1 MRRLL
6 FILPFVLPGAAFA
19 QSQAANPVTPFSE
32 GQRIGTS
39 SNPIIAALSSVVP
52 SASAS
57 SGQAAAPVELYSYGR
72 RVGTQSNPLYVNLG
86 NALSGYITQ
95 SQAASTYL
103 PLTGGTITGPVSGG
117 YYIPHCY
124 TVADLKALP
133 APSGAAYACYFDAN
147 NGNQPNIA
155 VYALGAWHFLPLG
168 NAL

>member
-32 GQRIGTS
+32 GQRVGTS
-39 SNPIIAALSSVVP
+39 SNPIMAALSSVVP

-57 SGQAAAPVELYSYGR
+57 SGQAAAPVELFSYGR
-72 RVGTQSNPLYVNLG
+72 RVGTQGNPIYVNLG
-86 NALSGYITQ
+86 NALSGYLTQ

-103 PLTGGTITGPVSGG
+103 PLSGGTITGPIAGG
-117 YYIPHCY
+117 YYMPQCY
-124 TVADLKALP
+124 TVAALKALP
-133 APSGAAYACYFDAN
+133 APTTVGYSCYLDPN
-147 NGNQPNIA
+147 NSNKPNLA
-155 VYALGAWHFLPLG
+155 VYALGSWRYLTLG

>member
-32 GQRIGTS
+32 GQRVGTS

-86 NALSGYITQ
+86 NALSGYLTQ

-103 PLTGGTITGPVSGG
+103 PLSGGTITGPISGG
-117 YYIPHCY
+117 YYIPQCY
-124 TVADLKALP
+124 TAAALKALP
-133 APSGAAYACYFDAN
+133 TPSSAAYACYFDTN
-147 NGNQPNIA
+147 NSNQPNIA
-155 VYALGAWHFLPLG
+155 VYALGAWHYLPLG
-168 NAL
+168 AAL